1 MSYVR
6 FAKKSGLVALAVA
19 MLSLGIMGSAPTQ
32 ALAQDQA
39 VLEQTADTPD
49 TVEPVAP
56 AVPLAQ
62 PAVEV
67 SGKGQMVSKKF
78 PLQAG
83 LVTFHATHGG
93 SSNFVVYI
101 LDGTTGAEVTSIV
114 NEIGKVDATKAVQ
127 LRKSGTY
134 AVQVQADGEWAL
146 TFEQPRPTEAPN
158 GPQAYS
164 GTGTSISPF
173 FHSTGGLLVIGGT
186 YQGNGRVAIRL
197 RDANG
202 VVVEQIANQV
212 GSFTGSKGVRVT
224 PGIYF
229 LELYGNGDWSV
240 NVE

>member
-1 MSYVR
+1 MQYAH
-6 FAKKSGLVALAVA
+6 FAKKAGLVALVA
-19 MLSLGIMGSAPTQ
+19 AMFSLGMPGWAPTP
-32 ALAQDQA
+32 AWAQDQRT
-39 VLEQTADTPD
+39 LEQTADTPETAKPD
-49 TVEPVAP
+49 VP
-56 AVPLAQ
+56 AIPMAQ
-62 PAVEV
+62 PAIEV
-67 SGKGQMVSKKF
+67 TGQGQMVSKRF
-78 PLQAG
+78 TLQAG
-83 LVTFHATHGG
+83 LVTYHATHTG

-101 LDGTTGAEVTSIV
+101 VDGTTGAEVTSIV

-134 AVQVQADGEWAL
+134 AIQVQADGDWAL
-146 TFEQPRPTEAPN
+146 TFEQPRPSEAPN

-164 GTGTSISPF
+164 GSGTSLSPF

-186 YQGNGRVAIRL
+186 YQGDGRVAIRL

-212 GSFTGSKGVRVT
+212 GSFSGSKGVRVT

-229 LELYGNGDWSV
+229 LELYGNGTWSV